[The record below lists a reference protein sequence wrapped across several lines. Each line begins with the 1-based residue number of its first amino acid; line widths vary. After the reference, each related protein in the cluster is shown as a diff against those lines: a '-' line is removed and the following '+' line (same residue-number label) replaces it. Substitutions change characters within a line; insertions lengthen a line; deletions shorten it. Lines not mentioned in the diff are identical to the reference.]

1 MVQSFQRVHRRTPH
15 VQVVVFKLCGDG
27 SSVNAERVCIKRGE
41 QTQRAL
47 THVGLSKAAIAK
59 VLDQEIAKLEANWT
73 RDLVNHMSAYK
84 SG

>member
-1 MVQSFQRVHRRTPH
+1 MRSGGGFIYSWR
-15 VQVVVFKLCGDG
+15 
-27 SSVNAERVCIKRGE
+27 
-41 QTQRAL
+41 RAL

-59 VLDQEIAKLEANWT
+59 VLDQEIAERGEANWT

>member
-1 MVQSFQRVHRRTPH
+1 MTRVFFARAVDAGAYDLPTGALGDHR
-15 VQVVVFKLCGDG
+15 VGG
-27 SSVNAERVCIKRGE
+27 RGG
-41 QTQRAL
+41 
-47 THVGLSKAAIAK
+47 VGLSKAAIAK